1 MDEQP
6 TTMTLDE
13 AMRVIEQLRQAVA
26 SHEVGGQATGVLV
39 GRRGIDPEAAWSVL
53 RRASQHHNIKTMRI
67 ASALVSLAAGAVDV
81 TDPAAARVAR
91 QLLSASPEAGSLTD
105 CSTSG
110 TDTPKDHEV
119 PLDY

>member
-1 MDEQP
+1 MLSPRVDEQP

-26 SHEVGGQATGVLV
+26 SRELGGQATGVLV
-39 GRRGIDPEAAWSVL
+39 GLLGIDAEAAWSVL

-81 TDPAAARVAR
+81 TDPVAAEVAR
-91 QLLSASPEAGSLTD
+91 QLLGPSSRLAPLASPERPTTD
-105 CSTSG
+105 Q
-110 TDTPKDHEV
+110 
-119 PLDY
+119 